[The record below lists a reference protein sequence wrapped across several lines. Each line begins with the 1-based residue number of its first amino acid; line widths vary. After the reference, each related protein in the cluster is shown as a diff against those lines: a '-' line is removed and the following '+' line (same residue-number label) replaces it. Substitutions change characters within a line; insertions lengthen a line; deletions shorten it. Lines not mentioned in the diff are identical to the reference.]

1 MFEREAGAA
10 AVRGV
15 VRFGEVIEDYPD
27 DTPFPSFL
35 LLGSVAG
42 ESLHVVVARDPGD
55 GRCYI
60 VTLYWPDPELWEP
73 GFRVRK
79 R

>member
-1 MFEREAGAA
+1 MFERGIGSA

-27 DTPFPSFL
+27 DTPFPSCL
-35 LLGSVAG
+35 ILATAA
-42 ESLHVVVARDPGD
+42 EEALHVVVARDPAS
-55 GRCYI
+55 GRCYV
-60 VTLYWPDPELWEP
+60 VTVYWPDPELWEP